1 MNENEQTTE
10 VQSPL
15 RRDIVIASIASL
27 VSLIIFFCAAR
38 PAVSKLQDWWAELL
52 VYALIPISVAFV
64 ILYRSCW
71 HREITGAART
81 CSLLL
86 ISCMI
91 LGGDLIAVGAV
102 LCLAVSLICMIAF
115 CVSGV
120 SGGNH

>member
-1 MNENEQTTE
+1 MNENEQTPE

-15 RRDIVIASIASL
+15 RRDIVIASTASF
-27 VSLIIFFCAAR
+27 VSLIIFYCAAK
-38 PAVSKLQDWWAELL
+38 PAVSQLQGWWVELL
-52 VYALIPISVAFV
+52 VYAIIPISVAFI

-91 LGGDLIAVGAV
+91 LGGDLIAIGAL
-102 LCLAVSLICMIAF
+102 LCMAVSFICMIAF
-115 CVSGV
+115 CMSGI